1 MNSQR
6 LLAIS
11 HSLADELQTV
21 GLLDLMRTLSD
32 QLREAINSPSESTQR
47 VVQSSRAALA
57 TKLREATSNSMS
69 PGMRVDLGAL
79 KINERTPVSEL
90 IGVGLLSRLDTA
102 FDSGGGYVSVGS
114 LDQIEQLAEDIQGL
128 YTALE
133 QLNSSAK
140 ALALRTEELE
150 PGESVVG
157 FTIPREAVD
166 EELDRLQ
173 KEVLFF
179 GRLISMVAEV
189 VEGSS
194 GDPVKVRSLQSSDF
208 AIDLATNVSVA
219 AGIATAVEY
228 LVRGLKKLK
237 DIRGVKDKM
246 QELGFEQGLLDE
258 LDKKGEAAI
267 DAEIEEIDAKIF
279 QDHKIINDE
288 GRVNELR
295 TGISLRLRGL
305 AARLE
310 RGYSVEVR
318 TQLSAEPTKDEEQ
331 KGAAISSLSQV
342 RFERTTPLLQLTDGE
357 KELAADGEKELA
369 SPKKTP
375 TKKPG
380 RKRTSTPIPNGRA

>member
-32 QLREAINSPSESTQR
+32 QLRDAINSPSESTQR

-90 IGVGLLSRLDTA
+90 IGVGLLSRIDTA

-114 LDQIEQLAEDIQGL
+114 LDKIDQLAEDVQGL

-133 QLNSSAK
+133 QLNSCAK

-179 GRLISMVAEV
+179 GRLVSMVAEV

-208 AIDLATNVSVA
+208 AIDLATSISVA
-219 AGIATAVEY
+219 AGIANAVEY

-258 LDKKGEAAI
+258 LNKKGIRLPGPGQEPGHRAAGSAHSGRYMGMRPSRQRY
-267 DAEIEEIDAKIF
+267 D
-279 QDHKIINDE
+279 QDT
-288 GRVNELR
+288 LR
-295 TGISLRLRGL
+295 PRAG
-305 AARLE
+305 
-310 RGYSVEVR
+310 
-318 TQLSAEPTKDEEQ
+318 SAGCPPHSGV
-331 KGAAISSLSQV
+331 GA
-342 RFERTTPLLQLTDGE
+342 GE
-357 KELAADGEKELA
+357 H
-369 SPKKTP
+369 
-375 TKKPG
+375 
-380 RKRTSTPIPNGRA
+380 